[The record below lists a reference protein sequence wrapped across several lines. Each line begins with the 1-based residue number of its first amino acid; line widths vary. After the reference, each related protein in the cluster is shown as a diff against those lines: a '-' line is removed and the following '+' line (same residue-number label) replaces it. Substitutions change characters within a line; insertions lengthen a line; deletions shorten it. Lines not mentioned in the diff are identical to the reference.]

1 MPTRLASPEGYRQIF
16 SERSARA
23 DARRYQRRGLDRTSA
38 RIVALL
44 REQAVQGLTLLD
56 IGAGIGAV
64 ELELLKD
71 GLVQAMGVE
80 LTPTYE
86 EVAASLLTAAGIQD
100 RVERRVMHFAEAGA
114 DIAAADIVVMNR
126 VVCCYP
132 DMPRLAGTAADHA
145 RRLLVMSFPNGR
157 WWTRLAMG
165 VLNAVLRLR
174 RRQFRVFLHPP
185 DQIVA
190 TAERH
195 GLRTRLNMPGRV
207 WQVVAFDR
215 AEGLTPATGA

>member
-1 MPTRLASPEGYRQIF
+1 MGDCCSPEGYRQIF
-16 SERSARA
+16 SERSART

-44 REQAVQGLTLLD
+44 REQDVRGLTLLD
-56 IGAGIGAV
+56 VGAGIGAV
-64 ELELLKD
+64 ELELLRD
-71 GLVQAMGVE
+71 GLTWAVGVE

-86 EVAASLLTAAGIQD
+86 EVAATLLAAAGLQD
-100 RVERRVMHFAEAGA
+100 RVERRVMDFAEAGA
-114 DIAAADIVVMNR
+114 DVPAADIVVMNR

-132 DMPRLAGTAADHA
+132 DMPRLAGAAADHA
-145 RRLLVMSFPNGR
+145 RRLLVMSFPNGY
-157 WWTRLAMG
+157 WWTRLG
-165 VLNAVLRLR
+165 LAVINLALCVT

-195 GLRTRLNMPGRV
+195 GLRTRLTKHGRV
-207 WQVVAFDR
+207 WQVVAFER
-215 AEGLTPATGA
+215 AAGLTPAAGA